1 MIGTAGSRRA
11 PVELS
16 PDRRFERRVKR
27 LAGVSSVALGLI
39 WALVV
44 TTVAAPP
51 SVGAV
56 FAAGWLLMPSTL
68 VASLRYP
75 RLRYG
80 LVVPASLVSIGLLAV
95 CVGWL
100 PEEPLV
106 ALGWILMTAG
116 IALGGGLGLWFWYR
130 LLPVPARLDDP
141 FSTGRWALIGVHIAL
156 VVAGFALAAQALRG

>member
-1 MIGTAGSRRA
+1 MIGTASARRI

-27 LAGVSSVALGLI
+27 LAAVSSVALGLI

-44 TTVAAPP
+44 ATIDAPP
-51 SVGAV
+51 PIDTV

-80 LVVPASLVSIGLLAV
+80 LVIPASLVSIGLLAV

-100 PEEPLV
+100 PAEPTI
-106 ALGWILMTAG
+106 ALGWILITAG
-116 IALGGGLGLWFWYR
+116 VALGGGLGLWFWFR

-156 VVAGFALAAQALRG
+156 VVAGIGLAAQALSA